1 MLLEPKI
8 QVEDL
13 LRRAEEILKPWIPET
28 NRPKPDSKA
37 LVKGENPLIFEYT
50 ERRIKLTGNGRLDV
64 LDMDVTPADLLPV
77 LSALLENDW
86 GYLAT
91 ITGIDLGVEAG
102 EIEILYHFCNGLA
115 VITLSVKVPRDNAIV
130 PSICGII
137 PSASFYERE
146 LLEMLGVTITNT
158 PNTDHLFL
166 PDNWPDG
173 VYPLRK
179 DFEMH
184 TNQNKQES

>member
-1 MLLEPKI
+1 MLSEPLTP
-8 QVEDL
+8 VEDL
-13 LRRAEEILKPWIPET
+13 LKQAEILLLPWIPEEEIQDLD
-28 NRPKPDSKA
+28 NES
-37 LVKGENPLIFEYT
+37 PLMLNYT
-50 ERRIKLTGNGRLDV
+50 DRRIKLTGNGRPDCLDV
-64 LDMDVTPADLLPV
+64 NITADELLTVIATLLDN
-77 LSALLENDW
+77 EW

-91 ITGIDLGVEAG
+91 ITGVDLGVEAG
-102 EIEILYHFCNGLA
+102 EIEVLYHFCHGA
-115 VITLSVKVPRDNAIV
+115 SVVTLSVKVPRDNAVV

-146 LLEMLGVTITNT
+146 LIEMLGVTITNT

-179 DFEMH
+179 DFVMH
-184 TNQNKQES
+184 KN

>member
-1 MLLEPKI
+1 MLSEPLTP
-8 QVEDL
+8 VEDL
-13 LRRAEEILKPWIPET
+13 LKQAEAILIPWIPEEEI
-28 NRPKPDSKA
+28 RDLDDGS
-37 LVKGENPLIFEYT
+37 PLMLNYT
-50 ERRIKLTGNGRLDV
+50 DRRIKLTGNGRPDCLDV
-64 LDMDVTPADLLPV
+64 NITADELLTV
-77 LSALLENDW
+77 IEALLDNEW

-91 ITGIDLGVEAG
+91 ITGVDLGVETG
-102 EIEILYHFCNGLA
+102 EIEVLYHFCHGAA
-115 VITLSVKVPRDNAIV
+115 VVTLSVKVPRDNAVV

-166 PDNWPDG
+166 PDNWPDE

-179 DFEMH
+179 DFVMH
-184 TNQNKQES
+184 KN

>member
-1 MLLEPKI
+1 MLSEPI
-8 QVEDL
+8 IPVEEL
-13 LRRAEEILKPWIPET
+13 LKQAEAILIPWIPEEEIQ
-28 NRPKPDSKA
+28 NLDDGS
-37 LVKGENPLIFEYT
+37 PLMLNYT
-50 ERRIKLTGNGRLDV
+50 DRRIKLTGNGRPDCLDINV
-64 LDMDVTPADLLPV
+64 AADELLTVIETLLD
-77 LSALLENDW
+77 NDW

-91 ITGIDLGVEAG
+91 ITGVDLGIEAG
-102 EIEILYHFCNGLA
+102 EIEVLYHFCNGTA
-115 VITLSVKVPRDNAIV
+115 VVTLSVKVPRDNAVV

-179 DFEMH
+179 DFVMH
-184 TNQNKQES
+184 AN

>member
-1 MLLEPKI
+1 MLLNSTPPIE
-8 QVEDL
+8 EL
-13 LRRAEEILKPWIPET
+13 LKQAEQILIPWIPEEEIQELD
-28 NRPKPDSKA
+28 ND
-37 LVKGENPLIFEYT
+37 NPLLLNYT
-50 ERRIKLTGNGRLDV
+50 ERRIKLTGNGRLDC
-64 LDMDVTPADLLPV
+64 LDVTVTPDELLNV
-77 LSALLENDW
+77 IQTLLDNDW

-91 ITGIDLGVEAG
+91 ITGVDLGVEAG
-102 EIEILYHFCNGLA
+102 EIEVLYHFCHGAA
-115 VITLSVKVPRDNAIV
+115 VVTLSVKVPRDNAVI

-137 PSASFYERE
+137 PSASFFERE

-166 PDNWPDG
+166 PDNWPDN

-184 TNQNKQES
+184 AN

>member
-1 MLLEPKI
+1 MLYEAPPPI
-8 QVEDL
+8 EAL
-13 LRRAEEILKPWIPET
+13 LKQAEQILVPWIPEEAIQELDD
-28 NRPKPDSKA
+28 DS
-37 LVKGENPLIFEYT
+37 PLLLNYT
-50 ERRIKLTGNGRLDV
+50 ERRIKLTGNGRLDC
-64 LDMDVTPADLLPV
+64 LDVTITPDELLTV
-77 LSALLENDW
+77 IQTLLDNDW

-91 ITGIDLGVEAG
+91 ITGVDLGVEAG
-102 EIEILYHFCNGLA
+102 EIEVLYHFCHGAA
-115 VITLSVKVPRDNAIV
+115 VVTLSVKVPRDNAVV
-130 PSICGII
+130 PSVCGII

-166 PDNWPDG
+166 PDNWPDN

-184 TNQNKQES
+184 TN

>member
-1 MLLEPKI
+1 MLLEAKP
-8 QVEDL
+8 QVEEL
-13 LRRAEEILKPWIPET
+13 LRQAEEILKPWISEE
-28 NRPKPDSKA
+28 NRPKPDSKT

-50 ERRIKLTGNGRLDV
+50 ERRIKLAGNGRYDV
-64 LDMDVTPADLLPV
+64 LDIDLTPDNLLAV
-77 LSALLENDW
+77 VSILLDNDW

-91 ITGIDLGVEAG
+91 ITGTDLGVETN
-102 EIEILYHFCNGLA
+102 EIEILYHFCNGAA

-137 PSASFYERE
+137 PSASFFERE

-158 PNTDHLFL
+158 PNTAHLFL

-179 DFEMH
+179 DFVMH
-184 TNQNKQES
+184 SN

>member
-1 MLLEPKI
+1 MLLESTPT
-8 QVEDL
+8 VENL
-13 LRRAEEILKPWIPET
+13 LQQAEAILGPWIPVEEIAE
-28 NRPKPDSKA
+28 PSEDSLLK
-37 LVKGENPLIFEYT
+37 LNYT
-50 ERRIKLTGNGRLDV
+50 ERRIKLTGNGRPDCLDISV
-64 LDMDVTPADLLPV
+64 TADELLTVIKTLLD
-77 LSALLENDW
+77 NDW

-91 ITGIDLGVEAG
+91 VTGIDLGVDAG
-102 EIEILYHFCNGLA
+102 QIEVLYHFCHGAA
-115 VITLSVKVPRDNAIV
+115 VVTLSVKLPRENPVI

-146 LLEMLGVTITNT
+146 LLEMLGITITNT

-179 DFEMH
+179 DFVMH
-184 TNQNKQES
+184 AN